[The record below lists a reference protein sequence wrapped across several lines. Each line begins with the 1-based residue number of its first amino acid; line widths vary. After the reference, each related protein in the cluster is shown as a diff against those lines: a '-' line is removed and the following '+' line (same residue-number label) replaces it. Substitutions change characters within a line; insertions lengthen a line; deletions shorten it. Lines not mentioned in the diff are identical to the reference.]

1 MQLYAE
7 VTVIDGG
14 KMTSLCESDM
24 YYVIIV
30 MCKSYDKSYE
40 FVCGRRIEVLA
51 EHKLKKILKITPAAF
66 HRLM

>member
-1 MQLYAE
+1 M
-7 VTVIDGG
+7 IDGG

-51 EHKLKKILKITPAAF
+51 AHKLKKF
-66 HRLM
+66 